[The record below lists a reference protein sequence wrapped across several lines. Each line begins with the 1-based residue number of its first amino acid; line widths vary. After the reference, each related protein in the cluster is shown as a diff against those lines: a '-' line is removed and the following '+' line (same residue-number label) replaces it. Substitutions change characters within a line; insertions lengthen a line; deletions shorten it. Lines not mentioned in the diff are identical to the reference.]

1 MHAAVLVIHG
11 IGEQNPYETLD
22 SFTRGLAGHFGDVSP
37 SQAPVI
43 RPERINH
50 GSWTEVVIHLEF
62 PGPVTP
68 AGLERLTLYE
78 FYWAS
83 YTEGKVTYR
92 GVLSWVIQTGLTPLR
107 YLSDNLQALRAA
119 NPNQAWGESA
129 WLLLREMLRIGL
141 LYLPIIVLTS
151 LLGVAMTRGV
161 PGLLPLARALGDAI
175 EVEDH
180 PVALAG
186 LAVCLTVG
194 IVLAGFMV
202 REVWQWIRRP
212 DRSIERKAEV
222 AWLATAAVSLV
233 LLAGVGWWC
242 ARPLG
247 ESFAV
252 YSRLLF
258 QRTTA
263 NLVLAA
269 VLLLFAR
276 RILIGFVGDV
286 AVYVSADEK
295 AASFQARSAI
305 LKESVATLSRILVD
319 ARGRYDRVIV
329 AGHSLGSVIAYDTIN
344 KLLSQVW
351 VSPDQAGDTSSPAI
365 TPSDLAKLKGLV
377 TFGSPLD
384 KIYYFFREQV
394 QSDQAVRAQI
404 LNFLYGFRRCSS
416 GRNFG
421 PFEFTYSQPTPPGHE
436 ASATPTLASDFQWV
450 NIWSPMD
457 PVSGQ
462 LRFYD
467 LPKDDRLRLWYWLW
481 GVAHLQYWRDPR
493 FYKFVAE
500 RMF

>member
-175 EVEDH
+175 EVEDQ

-233 LLAGVGWWC
+233 LLAGVVRPAAGRKLC
-242 ARPLG
+242 GLFPSPVSAHHSQPGPRGSPAPLRPKNPDRICRGRGGLRQRRRKGGEFPGPLG
-247 ESFAV
+247 HPQGVRRDAEPHPGRCPWPVRPGDRRRTFAG
-252 YSRLLF
+252 
-258 QRTTA
+258 QR
-263 NLVLAA
+263 
-269 VLLLFAR
+269 
-276 RILIGFVGDV
+276 
-286 AVYVSADEK
+286 
-295 AASFQARSAI
+295 
-305 LKESVATLSRILVD
+305 
-319 ARGRYDRVIV
+319 
-329 AGHSLGSVIAYDTIN
+329 
-344 KLLSQVW
+344 
-351 VSPDQAGDTSSPAI
+351 
-365 TPSDLAKLKGLV
+365 
-377 TFGSPLD
+377 
-384 KIYYFFREQV
+384 
-394 QSDQAVRAQI
+394 
-404 LNFLYGFRRCSS
+404 
-416 GRNFG
+416 
-421 PFEFTYSQPTPPGHE
+421 
-436 ASATPTLASDFQWV
+436 
-450 NIWSPMD
+450 
-457 PVSGQ
+457 
-462 LRFYD
+462 
-467 LPKDDRLRLWYWLW
+467 DRL
-481 GVAHLQYWRDPR
+481 
-493 FYKFVAE
+493 
-500 RMF
+500 